1 VRVGIDYR
9 TALVNREGIGRAT
22 RELVRA
28 LARLPDAPEL
38 QLFGWT
44 LARSE
49 VKRAELGLEGT
60 RAHLARLRFPSRW
73 IPRVCRW
80 AGRGA
85 DDLAGGCDVF
95 HHTQT
100 HVLPVRRAVET
111 SMVFDCIWARPGSGL
126 TDEAAERMA
135 QGVRALSN
143 RCARIF
149 VPTRFVQDDLVRT
162 LGLDSAQIVVTHLGC
177 DHVLRNLPERLAPPA
192 QPYVL
197 TVSRVDARK
206 NHVRMLRVFERL
218 AREGFPHRWIVAGPR
233 GFGAEE
239 FERALEA
246 SSARECVER
255 REFVPDAELAPLYA
269 GASLFLFASLDEGF
283 GLPPL
288 EAMACGAPVVASSA
302 ACLPEVLA
310 DGALLPDPRDEDA
323 LFEAARRV
331 LSDAGFARDLARR
344 GRERA
349 AGMTWTRCAKA
360 SLRGWRAA
368 SAAPAG
374 STPHGR

>member
-38 QLFGWT
+38 RLFGWT

-49 VKRAELGLEGT
+49 VERAGLGLEGT

-73 IPRVCRW
+73 IPRLCRW
-80 AGRGA
+80 TGRGA

-100 HVLPVRRAVET
+100 HVLPVRGAVET
-111 SMVFDCIWARPGSGL
+111 AMVFDCIWARKGSGL

-135 QGVRALSN
+135 QGVRALAA

-162 LGLDSAQIVVTHLGC
+162 LRIDSAQSVVTHLGC
-177 DHVLRNLPERLAPPA
+177 DHVLRNLPERVAPPA
-192 QPYVL
+192 HPYVL

-206 NHVRMLRVFERL
+206 NHLRMLHVVERL
-218 AREGFPHRWIVAGPR
+218 ARKGFPQRWIVAGPR

-246 SSARECVER
+246 SPVRERVER
-255 REFVPDAELAPLYA
+255 REFVPDAELAALYA

-288 EAMACGAPVVASSA
+288 EAMACGAPVVASNA
-302 ACLPEVLA
+302 ACLPEVLG
-310 DGALLPDPRDEDA
+310 DGALLSDPRDEDA
-323 LFEAARRV
+323 LFESARQV
-331 LSDAGFARDLARR
+331 LSDAEFARELACR

-349 AGMTWTRCAKA
+349 AAMSWTRCAQS
-360 SLRGWRAA
+360 SLQGWRAA
-368 SAAPAG
+368 IATRAG
-374 STPHGR
+374 